1 MWRTSGWSAALA
13 RTARCVRQLCP
24 HPPAP
29 AATVL
34 AYTPGD
40 RTSPAPQANNRTA
53 VGVSRAVA
61 VALWCWYVLIIRCAA
76 LEARVVGG
84 LLSVRASLSVLAV
97 SQDTGS
103 HTKLTGNT
111 GPTKEPVLPPSNP
124 AGPFFFLGLTLTRL
138 AATRKHVGLVSW
150 VVAADSQ

>member
-1 MWRTSGWSAALA
+1 MCGVPMASRRRPLGLLAARA
-13 RTARCVRQLCP
+13 DCVRT
-24 HPPAP
+24 PPAP

-61 VALWCWYVLIIRCAA
+61 VALWCWYVLIVRCAA

-84 LLSVRASLSVLAV
+84 L
-97 SQDTGS
+97 
-103 HTKLTGNT
+103 
-111 GPTKEPVLPPSNP
+111 
-124 AGPFFFLGLTLTRL
+124 
-138 AATRKHVGLVSW
+138 
-150 VVAADSQ
+150 

>member
-13 RTARCVRQLCP
+13 RTPRRARRLCP

-34 AYTPGD
+34 AYSSIRLVTGLRPLPRPITGLQLEY
-40 RTSPAPQANNRTA
+40 RVRL
-53 VGVSRAVA
+53 
-61 VALWCWYVLIIRCAA
+61 LWCWYVLSIRCAA

-84 LLSVRASLSVLAV
+84 LLSAV

-111 GPTKEPVLPPSNP
+111 GSTKEPVLPP
-124 AGPFFFLGLTLTRL
+124 G
-138 AATRKHVGLVSW
+138 
-150 VVAADSQ
+150 

>member
-1 MWRTSGWSAALA
+1 MAYQWLVGGARSDFSLRAPTVSAPPPLKLEP
-13 RTARCVRQLCP
+13 RSPIRLVTGLRPPPRPRNHEKSVNSITGPRLEYRVRL
-24 HPPAP
+24 
-29 AATVL
+29 
-34 AYTPGD
+34 
-40 RTSPAPQANNRTA
+40 
-53 VGVSRAVA
+53 
-61 VALWCWYVLIIRCAA
+61 LWCWYVLSVRCAA

-124 AGPFFFLGLTLTRL
+124 AGPFFY
-138 AATRKHVGLVSW
+138 
-150 VVAADSQ
+150 